1 MAKDPE
7 RSSRGEIAP
16 RYSDPFGALR
26 SEMDR
31 LFDSFMGGLP
41 TFPSM
46 FGPSSTRGFALMPSM
61 DIKETDKEI
70 SIEAEL
76 PGLDEKDVSLT
87 IQNGVLT
94 IEGEKKFEHE
104 EEKENYHVME
114 RRYGGFQ
121 RSLRIPDTVNEDKID
136 ARFDKGV
143 LKVVLPKRPEVAAE
157 QRKIE
162 IKKS

>member
-1 MAKDPE
+1 
-7 RSSRGEIAP
+7 
-16 RYSDPFGALR
+16 
-26 SEMDR
+26 MDH

-46 FGPSSTRGFALMPSM
+46 FRPSGARGLALMPSM
-61 DIKETDKEI
+61 DVKETDKEI

-121 RSLRIPDTVNEDKID
+121 RSLRIPDTVNEDKIE

-143 LKVVLPKRPEVAAE
+143 LKVVLPKR
-157 QRKIE
+157 KIE
-162 IKKS
+162 IKKG

>member
-1 MAKDPE
+1 MAKDIE
-7 RSSRGEIAP
+7 RSGRGEIAP

-46 FGPSSTRGFALMPSM
+46 FEASRTRGFALMPSL
-61 DIKETDKEI
+61 DVKETDKEI
-70 SIEAEL
+70 VVEAEL

-87 IQNGVLT
+87 MQNGVL
-94 IEGEKKFEHE
+94 IVQGEKNLEHE
-104 EEKENYHVME
+104 EEKENCHVME
-114 RRYGGFQ
+114 RRYGSFR
-121 RSLRIPDTVNEDKID
+121 RSLRIPDTVDEAKIE

-143 LKVVLPKRPEVAAE
+143 LKVTLPKRAEAASE